1 MKKLKEHLSV
11 NLILIPLVFIILMI
25 FDFGGNHN
33 FVYGRFYKKS
43 TVTADETI
51 VTKITEQT
59 PDSLTIEFTNNG
71 NADWVYSNSYSIE
84 IYDKDVWCVVP
95 FAENVMFVEIAYVLE
110 PNQTV
115 TKTYSLKYHTLY
127 AGHYRLV
134 VGSSI
139 AEFDI
144 NKLVTN

>member
-33 FVYGRFYKKS
+33 FVYGHFYKHS
-43 TVTADETI
+43 TIIADETI
-51 VTKITEQT
+51 TTKIIEQT
-59 PDSLTIEFTNNG
+59 PDSITIEFTNNSSEE
-71 NADWVYSNSYSIE
+71 WIYSNSYSIE
-84 IYDKDVWCVVP
+84 IFDKDVWCVVP

-139 AEFDI
+139 TEFDI
-144 NKLVTN
+144 K